1 MILTNDLKRGLVIR
15 LDQAPCLVLDVSF
28 QSPSAR
34 GGNTLVKTKYRNLLT
49 GQVLEKAFKAG
60 DKVDEADFERRKGQ
74 FLYPA
79 GEGAVFME
87 LETYEQY
94 ELGEELFAPVR
105 GFLLEGAEVTLGLYQ
120 GQVVSVDP
128 PLVVELEVTETA
140 PAIKNATAT
149 AQPKEAILETGMRI
163 MVPSYLESGERV
175 KVDTRD
181 GRFISRA

>member
-1 MILTNDLKRGLVIR
+1 MILTNDLRRGLVIQ

-74 FLYPA
+74 YLYPA
-79 GEGAVFME
+79 DEGGVFMDSE
-87 LETYEQY
+87 NYEQY
-94 ELGEELFAPVR
+94 ELGAELFEPVR
-105 GFLLEGAEVTLGLYQ
+105 GYLLEGAEVTLGVFQ

-128 PLVVELEVTETA
+128 PMVVELVVTDTA

-149 AQPKEAILETGMRI
+149 AQTKEAVLETGLRLQ
-163 MVPSYLESGERV
+163 VPGYLEAGEKV
-175 KVDTRD
+175 KVDTRE
-181 GRFISRA
+181 GRFVSRA